1 MRHSQWH
8 ANEKAPASSTI
19 KPPTASYRLV
29 RSYYREVERPRKMI
43 LKAERAQQ
51 CLLLVVQG
59 LKKLFADEHFVN
71 LLCTEGLDTLMPSKR
86 IPDGVMSTRKY
97 KQVVSSIHEIGLIE
111 PLSVIQH
118 DPANSEFI
126 LLDGHL
132 RVLAL
137 KDLGVHEAPCL
148 LAKDDETYTYNHRI
162 NRLSTI
168 QEHYMIRRAIDR
180 GVSKE
185 RLARAFG
192 VNLSSINRRI
202 NLLEGICPDAIAR
215 LQDKQFTPDVTR
227 VLRNMKAARQVEAV
241 ELMVASNTI
250 TVAHA
255 DALLKATPLEQ
266 RNDFKPTERDKQLA
280 PIEQIVK
287 LEKEMSQVQTQY
299 KDAEENYGSDLLNL
313 VVAKGYLTK
322 LLGNDAVKSY
332 ITRHEPEILEHF
344 ELVVNTVSMEEAV
357 QQQLE
362 ADGEFEEPPEASEPE
377 QIGAE

>member
-1 MRHSQWH
+1 MNPATNTQPKVTPMYPGIHH
-8 ANEKAPASSTI
+8 ADDAEDGPNLPKAPLNT
-19 KPPTASYRLV
+19 
-29 RSYYREVERPRKMI
+29 
-43 LKAERAQQ
+43 
-51 CLLLVVQG
+51 LLGFDMETYQIP
-59 LKKLFADEHFVN
+59 
-71 LLCTEGLDTLMPSKR
+71 LDTLMPSKR

-97 KQVVSSIHEIGLIE
+97 KQIVSSIHEIGLIE
-111 PLSVIQH
+111 PLSVIQY
-118 DPANSEFI
+118 DPAKSEFV

-202 NLLEGICPDAIAR
+202 NLLEGICPEAIAR

-255 DALLKATPLEQ
+255 EALLKATPIEQ
-266 RNDFKPTERDKQLA
+266 RTNFKPAERDKQLA

-322 LLGNDAVKSY
+322 LLGNEAVKSY
-332 ITRHEPEILEHF
+332 IFRHEPEILEQF

-357 QQQLE
+357 QQQME
-362 ADGEFEEPPEASEPE
+362 ADGELEEDPESNDQPAVETTSPDSENDNVSCIEGETTPNE
-377 QIGAE
+377 